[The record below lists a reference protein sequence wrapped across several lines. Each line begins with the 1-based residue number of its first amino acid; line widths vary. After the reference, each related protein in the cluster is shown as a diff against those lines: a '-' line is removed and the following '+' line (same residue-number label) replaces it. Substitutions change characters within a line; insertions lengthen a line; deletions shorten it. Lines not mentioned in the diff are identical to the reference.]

1 MKSHVALRRLYNQ
14 HLGSPPLATAQD
26 VVRALGAVQ
35 SQDYGSAKW
44 AVARRTESLTD
55 PDVERAVD
63 SGAILRTHVL
73 RPTWHFVLREDARW
87 MLGLTAPRIR
97 MSMSYHDRELGL
109 DRVVVR
115 RSHAVLERA
124 LRDGQQLT
132 RAELAELFRR
142 ARVAAPTGQ
151 HVGHL
156 LMRAELDRVIISG
169 ARRGKQA
176 TYALFDDRVP
186 PAPERE
192 RDESLQ
198 DLARRYFATRGPAT
212 LQDFA
217 WWSGLTVAD
226 AKRAVEI
233 NGRALNRESIAGRD
247 HWSARGSRDGAPV
260 TRGAHL
266 LPNYDELFVGFR
278 DRLAFAERL
287 RIQNPKARVD
297 ALLGHMLFIDGQIV
311 GGWRRTLGR
320 TIDVE
325 VRVPS
330 ALSATEQKL
339 VEREIRRFGD
349 FLGAPARVRY
359 RRGAVALTA
368 ASSRDSTM

>member
-44 AVARRTESLTD
+44 GVARRTESLTD

-217 WWSGLTVAD
+217 WWSGLTQAD
-226 AKRAVEI
+226 GRRGLEALGMMPTVV
-233 NGRALNRESIAGRD
+233 NGRTYYGHAAQVAEKPPRVDLVQIYDEIGVAYTE
-247 HWSARGSRDGAPV
+247 SRDVVQG
-260 TRGAHL
+260 
-266 LPNYDELFVGFR
+266 D
-278 DRLAFAERL
+278 D
-287 RIQNPKARVD
+287 I
-297 ALLGHMLFIDGQIV
+297 LLGRGPVYYHSILLNGKLIGR
-311 GGWRRTLGR
+311 WRRT
-320 TIDVE
+320 VE
-325 VRVPS
+325 AGSVSLETQFRR
-330 ALSATEQKL
+330 ALTKGETKAL
-339 VEREIRRFGD
+339 ERE
-349 FLGAPARVRY
+349 LERY
-359 RRGAVALTA
+359 RLFAT
-368 ASSRDSTM
+368 T

>member
-1 MKSHVALRRLYNQ
+1 
-14 HLGSPPLATAQD
+14 
-26 VVRALGAVQ
+26 
-35 SQDYGSAKW
+35 
-44 AVARRTESLTD
+44 
-55 PDVERAVD
+55 
-63 SGAILRTHVL
+63 
-73 RPTWHFVLREDARW
+73 
-87 MLGLTAPRIR
+87 
-97 MSMSYHDRELGL
+97 
-109 DRVVVR
+109 
-115 RSHAVLERA
+115 
-124 LRDGQQLT
+124 
-132 RAELAELFRR
+132 
-142 ARVAAPTGQ
+142 
-151 HVGHL
+151 
-156 LMRAELDRVIISG
+156 
-169 ARRGKQA
+169 
-176 TYALFDDRVP
+176 
-186 PAPERE
+186 
-192 RDESLQ
+192 
-198 DLARRYFATRGPAT
+198 
-212 LQDFA
+212 
-217 WWSGLTVAD
+217 
-226 AKRAVEI
+226 VEI

-287 RIQNPKARVD
+287 RMQNPKARVD

>member
-1 MKSHVALRRLYNQ
+1 M
-14 HLGSPPLATAQD
+14 
-26 VVRALGAVQ
+26 Q

-55 PDVERAVD
+55 ADVEGAIV
-63 SGAILRTHVL
+63 SGTILRTHVL

-87 MLGLTAPRIR
+87 MLELTAPRIR
-97 MSMSYHDRELGL
+97 ASMSYHDRALEL
-109 DRVVVR
+109 DRDVFR
-115 RSHAVLERA
+115 RSNTALERA
-124 LRDGQQLT
+124 LRDSTQLT
-132 RAELAELFRR
+132 RAELALVFRR

-169 ARRGKQA
+169 ARRGKQL

-186 PAPERE
+186 ASPR
-192 RDESLQ
+192 RDRDLSLQ
-198 DLARRYFATRGPAT
+198 DLSQRYFATRGPAT

-226 AKRAVEI
+226 ARRAVEI
-233 NGRALNRESIAGRD
+233 NGRALARETIAGRE
-247 HWSARGSRDGAPV
+247 HWSASDARDVVRVPRV
-260 TRGAHL
+260 AHL

-287 RIQNPKARVD
+287 RKHSPTARVD
-297 ALLGHMLFIDGQIV
+297 ALLGHMVFIDGQIV
-311 GGWRRTLGR
+311 GGWRRTLGS
-320 TIDVE
+320 TVDIE

-330 ALSATEQKL
+330 ALSAVEQKL
-339 VEREIRRFGD
+339 VAREIRRFGD
-349 FLGAPARVRY
+349 FLGVPARVRY

-368 ASSRDSTM
+368 EAPQDSRR